1 VFLTSSCIAPNAYF
15 FAHFTLLSPARVPL
29 CTRSCPHNAELYCLP
44 SNQGDEGTTPLY
56 SRISLGGS
64 GADSLFN
71 ADVSAGP
78 VKKAWRHRL
87 RGYFSRRGTRIFYAT
102 YLVWLL
108 IMVMIFVVLH
118 TQVCGLFVRVHVS
131 MFVCMLAV
139 GVPVREFV

>member
-1 VFLTSSCIAPNAYF
+1 
-15 FAHFTLLSPARVPL
+15 
-29 CTRSCPHNAELYCLP
+29 LP